1 MFKRP
6 QFKELASRI
15 SESRNKLQAIVGPRQ
30 VGKSTLIKQ
39 VLQETE
45 VPGMMVSAD
54 GVPKDNTAW
63 IGETWDTARA
73 RMRLGN
79 HGEYLLVIDEVHKLD
94 NWSEEVKKQWDADT
108 FNDVNMKVVIL
119 GSSRLLLKDGLTES
133 LAGRYELIRMPHW
146 SWPEMREAFGM
157 DLDRY
162 VYFGGY
168 PGSAGF
174 IGDESRWRRYIRD
187 SIIAPA
193 IEQDIMMTK
202 TVYKPGLMRQL
213 FELGCTYSGKE
224 ISLTKLLGQL
234 QDAGNVTTLASYLNT
249 LSEAQLLCG
258 LHKYASD
265 NARKYN
271 SVPKMMV
278 YNTALLSA
286 LSGMTFEKVFTAP
299 KQWGRWV
306 ESAVGAHILN
316 MAENLDYKVYY
327 WRERDDEVDFVIDN
341 GEQIIPVEVKAEINL
356 KAKSLK
362 TYCEKFQPEIAV
374 RTSMADYK
382 KEDWLIN
389 LPLYAVEEIRKI
401 NQI

>member
-202 TVYKPGLMRQL
+202 AVYKPGLMRQL

-265 NARKYN
+265 NVRKYN

-327 WRERDDEVDFVIDN
+327 WRERDDEVDFVIESN
-341 GEQIIPVEVKAEINL
+341 RRCAAVEVKSGSRPTDRGLSKFA
-356 KAKSLK
+356 AAFHPVHSLVVG
-362 TYCEKFQPEIAV
+362 TGGIPLEEFLSWDL
-374 RTSMADYK
+374 RTLF
-382 KEDWLIN
+382 E
-389 LPLYAVEEIRKI
+389 
-401 NQI
+401 

>member
-249 LSEAQLLCG
+249 LSEAQLLCS

-306 ESAVGAHILN
+306 ESSVGAHILN

-327 WRERDDEVDFVIDN
+327 WRERDDEVDFVIESN
-341 GEQIIPVEVKAEINL
+341 RRCVAVEVKSGSRPTDRGLSKFA
-356 KAKSLK
+356 AAFHPVHSLVVG
-362 TYCEKFQPEIAV
+362 TGGIPLEEFLSWDL
-374 RTSMADYK
+374 RTMF
-382 KEDWLIN
+382 E
-389 LPLYAVEEIRKI
+389 
-401 NQI
+401 